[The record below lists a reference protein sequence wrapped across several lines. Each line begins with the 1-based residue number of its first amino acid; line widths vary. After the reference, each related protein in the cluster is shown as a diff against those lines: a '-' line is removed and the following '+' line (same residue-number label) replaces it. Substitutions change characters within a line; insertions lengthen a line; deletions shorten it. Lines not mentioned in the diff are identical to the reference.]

1 MQKSSRTHKH
11 DPERILKQFYELQWE
26 KLIFERFLHVRA
38 GKDHQDPK
46 NSQKYCKLLKLY

>member
-26 KLIFERFLHVRA
+26 KLIFERFLHDRRE
-38 GKDHQDPK
+38 KTIKTPK
-46 NSQKYCKLLKLY
+46 IVKNIANC